1 MTGALSKKKHASSRK
16 SSRDNRY
23 FYLFILPWLIGFF
36 GLTIGPMLY
45 SLFGSFCKWDGI
57 SAPQYIG
64 IKNFLKLF
72 TFDELFRKTMLNTLY
87 YVVMAVPS
95 SLLLSLLLAFLINGK
110 HKFTGVFQAIFYF
123 PSVSAGIA
131 VYMVWIWFFNSE
143 VGVFN
148 YFLSLLGIQG
158 PRWLSDPN
166 VSMFT
171 LVIMNLTFC
180 GGQMLI
186 FLAGLKQ
193 IPLAYYEAATID
205 GANGFQKFF
214 KITLPMLSPTILF
227 NGIMGM
233 IGAFQIFGQALIL
246 TEGGPVQ
253 STYVMGLFIYKS
265 AFNYGKFGYASA
277 ASWVMFV
284 VLMLLSFIVMRL
296 SEKHVNYEM

>member
-1 MTGALSKKKHASSRK
+1 MSSKAR
-16 SSRDNRY
+16 RDTLF
-23 FYLFILPWLIGFF
+23 FYLFISPWLLGFL

-45 SLFGSFCKWDGI
+45 SLFGALSKWDGI
-57 SAPQYIG
+57 TAPHYVG
-64 IKNFLKLF
+64 FKNFIKLF
-72 TFDELFRKTMLNTLY
+72 TFDDLFRKSMWNTIY
-87 YVVMAVPS
+87 YVILAVPS
-95 SLLLSLLLAFLINGK
+95 SVITALLLAFLLNFK
-110 HKFTGVFQAIFYF
+110 HKFTGIFQAIFYF

-131 VYMVWIWFFNSE
+131 VYMIWIWFFNSE

-148 YFLSLLGIQG
+148 YLLSLIGIPG
-158 PRWLSDPN
+158 PRWLMDPN

-193 IPLAYYEAATID
+193 IPSAYYEAATID
-205 GANGFQKFF
+205 GANGLQKFF
-214 KITLPMLSPTILF
+214 KVTLPMLSPIILF
-227 NGIMGM
+227 NVIMGM

-277 ASWVMFV
+277 ASWVMFA
-284 VLMLLSFIVMRL
+284 VLMILSLLVMRL
-296 SEKHVNYEM
+296 SEKRVNYEM